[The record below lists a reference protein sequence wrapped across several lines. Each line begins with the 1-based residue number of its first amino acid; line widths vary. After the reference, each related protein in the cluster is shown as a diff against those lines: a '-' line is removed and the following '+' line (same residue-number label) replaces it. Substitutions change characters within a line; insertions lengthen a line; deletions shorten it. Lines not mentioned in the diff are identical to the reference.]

1 MQRNSQKGFTLIE
14 LLTVVSTLMVL
25 ASVSIQTFREYK
37 AKAAYTVALRSHH
50 DARGALEASFAQPDA
65 VFADV
70 SSTQR
75 APGPL
80 SDANAR
86 ALLSAL
92 RIPKNLRFSVE
103 HTQTCIDSSC
113 IQTYIEAKHCN
124 GLEYVAWTRF
134 GDGLEI
140 LQERVAGGGCDV

>member
-1 MQRNSQKGFTLIE
+1 MKRNSQKGFTLIE

-25 ASVSIQTFREYK
+25 ASVSMQTFREYK
-37 AKAAYTVALRSHH
+37 AKAAYTVALRSYR

-65 VFADV
+65 VFANV
-70 SSTQR
+70 STSQR
-75 APGPL
+75 SPGPL
-80 SDANAR
+80 SDSSAR

-92 RIPKNLRFSVE
+92 RLPKNLRFSVE
-103 HTQTCIDSSC
+103 HTQSCIDSSC
-113 IQTYIEAKHCN
+113 IQTYLEAKHCN

-140 LQERVAGGGCDV
+140 VQERVSGGGCGV

>member
-1 MQRNSQKGFTLIE
+1 MDGSERSDWNSGEDNQYSKKNCK
-14 LLTVVSTLMVL
+14 LTNSKKKV
-25 ASVSIQTFREYK
+25 IF
-37 AKAAYTVALRSHH
+37 
-50 DARGALEASFAQPDA
+50 
-65 VFADV
+65 
-70 SSTQR
+70 
-75 APGPL
+75 
-80 SDANAR
+80 
-86 ALLSAL
+86 

>member
-1 MQRNSQKGFTLIE
+1 MKKRSQKGFTLIE

-25 ASVSIQTFREYK
+25 ASVSLQTFREYK
-37 AKAAYTVALRSHH
+37 AKAAYTVALRSYR

-65 VFADV
+65 VFGDV
-70 SSTQR
+70 SISQR

-80 SDANAR
+80 SDSNAR

-92 RIPKNLRFSVE
+92 RLPKNLRFSVE
-103 HTQTCIDSSC
+103 HTQSCTDSSC
-113 IQTYIEAKHCN
+113 IQTYLEAKHCN

-140 LQERVAGGGCDV
+140 AQERVAGGGCDS